1 MNDYTFDILH
11 INLGQDIPKF
21 FPEKTK
27 SLFHNHLTVIMWVSF
42 NNENK
47 VCPLVNTTG
56 QKRMLKVQISDRF
69 FVACVILCCT

>member
-27 SLFHNHLTVIMWVSF
+27 SLFHNHLTVIMWVIF
-42 NNENK
+42 
-47 VCPLVNTTG
+47 
-56 QKRMLKVQISDRF
+56 
-69 FVACVILCCT
+69 